1 MMYTTKNLKLRN
13 TTNVKLAINRKDY
26 SKWTSKQTYM
36 SQKLFNNNL
45 VTIRKKKT
53 KLHYLGICIE
63 KLNKVLMYKFYKNY
77 IKINMEATQDF
88 YLHKLIVQCMKL
100 KLKMNILEIVKK
112 HFILVSIPL
121 KIL

>member
-45 VTIRKKKT
+45 VTIRKKK
-53 KLHYLGICIE
+53 
-63 KLNKVLMYKFYKNY
+63 NKITLSWNLY
-77 IKINMEATQDF
+77 
-88 YLHKLIVQCMKL
+88 
-100 KLKMNILEIVKK
+100 
-112 HFILVSIPL
+112 
-121 KIL
+121 